1 MNEVMI
7 NNTLS
12 KEAELL
18 FVQYKEA
25 QKEFKEK
32 EEALTN
38 KLKDE
43 MKEKGI
49 LSYKNDNLSISYTP
63 ESTKETFD
71 TKAFKEK
78 YPDVYKLFV
87 KTSPVKASVRI
98 TVKKGITSKNLI
110 ENPKHEVTMVPEIIG
125 DVEF

>member
-1 MNEVMI
+1 MNEIMI

-18 FVQYKEA
+18 FIQYKEA
-25 QKEFKEK
+25 KKEFEDK
-32 EEALTN
+32 EEALKN
-38 KLKDE
+38 KLKEE

-87 KTSPVKASVRI
+87 KTSSVKSSVKI